1 MEEQENRKFSIINA
15 YIFGDYLFV
24 ALGRFVKYTMI
35 NDEML
40 DTGKMMTSEMRDLD
54 AGFN

>member
-1 MEEQENRKFSIINA
+1 LEEQENRKFSIINA